1 MPEEL
6 VRALEESGL
15 PTREGLEQAVH
26 GRPWGPGRFAGA
38 LREDVGEF
46 RARHLPDDRHAPP
59 DRPGKPGGASGAHR
73 NRSA

>member
-6 VRALEESGL
+6 VRALEESG
-15 PTREGLEQAVH
+15 PATREGLEQAVH
-26 GRPWGPGRFAGA
+26 GRSWGPGRFAGA
-38 LREDVGEF
+38 LREAVGES
-46 RARHLPDDRHAPP
+46 RARHLPDDRYAPP